1 MNKIKKMS
9 FDEAVLQLE
18 EIVKKLEDKN
28 MTLESSI
35 EKFELGVKVSSH
47 CLDKLDEAEKKIEQL
62 TRSGSEKPTNSHFSK
77 IYS

>member
-9 FDEAVLQLE
+9 FDESVLLLE

-62 TRSGSEKPTNSHFSK
+62 TRSGSEKTN
-77 IYS
+77 

>member
-35 EKFELGVKVSSH
+35 EKFELGVKISSH
-47 CLDKLDEAEKKIEQL
+47 CLNKLDEAEKKIEQL
-62 TRSGSEKPTNSHFSK
+62 TRSGSEKNS
-77 IYS
+77 

>member
-18 EIVKKLEDKN
+18 EIVKELEDKN

-35 EKFELGVKVSSH
+35 EKFELGVKLSSH
-47 CLDKLDEAEKKIEQL
+47 CLNKLDEAEKKIEQL
-62 TRSGSEKPTNSHFSK
+62 TRSGSGKTN
-77 IYS
+77 

>member
-47 CLDKLDEAEKKIEQL
+47 CLGKLDEAEKRIEQL
-62 TRSGSEKPTNSHFSK
+62 TRSGSEKTN
-77 IYS
+77 

>member
-1 MNKIKKMS
+1 MNKIKKIS
-9 FDEAVLQLE
+9 FSEAVLQLE
-18 EIVKKLEDKN
+18 EIVKELEDKN

-62 TRSGSEKPTNSHFSK
+62 TRSGSEKANQ
-77 IYS
+77 

>member
-18 EIVKKLEDKN
+18 EIVKELEDKN

-35 EKFELGVKVSSH
+35 EKFELGVKISSH
-47 CLDKLDEAEKKIEQL
+47 CLNKLDEAEKKIEQL
-62 TRSGSEKPTNSHFSK
+62 TRSGSGKTN
-77 IYS
+77 